1 MHNSQHHFLRAKR
14 ELSDAY
20 TWIAITALDFLLT
33 SAKNCK
39 KYTIFDSLRTITQ
52 EGDMKTRPII
62 PLFSFVFLSP
72 NCLGTSFL
80 HLKIVKIHFHGVTLL
95 SILVCKIPEFSRWK
109 LWEKDFLP
117 FDSGNIDIEKN
128 EKPGFTFSIALRINS
143 KMFRVI
149 SWSKVAV

>member
-1 MHNSQHHFLRAKR
+1 MNCYNSIRFFADVSKKLQKVYNFWQFKDHNSGRR
-14 ELSDAY
+14 YE
-20 TWIAITALDFLLT
+20 
-33 SAKNCK
+33 N
-39 KYTIFDSLRTITQ
+39 
-52 EGDMKTRPII
+52 KTNNPII
-62 PLFSFVFLSP
+62 FICFLSP

-128 EKPGFTFSIALRINS
+128 EKPGFTFSIASRINS